1 MARYFLKGTKQKR
14 PEIDGYK
21 FGSVNELNYYHDF
34 LKFDPEIKIV
44 SIQPLFEL
52 QEKFEINGKKIAD
65 VNYTADF
72 DLEVNGGR
80 WIVEIKNALN
90 IKDAAYN
97 IRKRLFLKR
106 YGPTLRFR
114 EVVYSGRKVKE
125 TIDY

>member
-44 SIQPLFEL
+44 SVHPRFEL
-52 QEKFEINGKKIAD
+52 QEKFEINGKKNAA

-80 WIVEIKNALN
+80 WIIEIKNTLN
-90 IKDAAYN
+90 IKDDAYN